1 VANILGR
8 CSEDGILGDV
18 GRVITDA
25 FDIASNEHEIEVI
38 ADTRGIRRHACGES
52 VDDAMMQSIELAV
65 ALFEGAG
72 QHFIAI
78 GEATDAIAE
87 NSGALVEH
95 FAQTGCFGQSG
106 RFVETAGAA
115 RDAHSLVG
123 DTLEVA
129 AHLHGRDNFAEVVG
143 QRLETHQDGDPGFV
157 DGFFQGVDFRI
168 IGNDPFAGL
177 EIAGKQALGRRGD
190 EALGERGHHQDTVAQ
205 GAQCVVEVAQSMPCG
220 GQIHDGMQLIGRP
233 PGRQAMV
240 SLSVAGPGCDKNA
253 TNFLFAS
260 FAPGKGRKSTP
271 SERAMKKVFLTP
283 VLFLAALAGAAQ
295 AQQLS
300 GAGATFPAPI
310 YQRWAVEY
318 NKQVPSIKVNYQSV
332 GSGAGV
338 KNFLQGVV
346 DFGASDAAMTDEEMA
361 KSPRGAVLVPA
372 TAGSVVLAYNLEGVP
387 NLKLTRAALAGIFLG
402 KITKWND
409 PAIVSANPD
418 IPLPAQAINVAYRSD
433 GSGTTFVFTQ
443 HLAAISPEFDEEVGF
458 DKSVTFPVG
467 VGGKGNEGVTALV
480 KQTPGT
486 IGYVEFGYAE
496 QNKLPVA
503 SVENKSGNFV
513 APTPESGAAALASV
527 ELPENLRIWPVDPET
542 PEAYPIT
549 TFSWLLLY
557 KKYDDAAKLQALKDF
572 VTYGLTEGQSF
583 AIELGYIPLPESVVA
598 KANAALSSIE

>member
-1 VANILGR
+1 
-8 CSEDGILGDV
+8 
-18 GRVITDA
+18 
-25 FDIASNEHEIEVI
+25 
-38 ADTRGIRRHACGES
+38 
-52 VDDAMMQSIELAV
+52 
-65 ALFEGAG
+65 
-72 QHFIAI
+72 
-78 GEATDAIAE
+78 
-87 NSGALVEH
+87 
-95 FAQTGCFGQSG
+95 
-106 RFVETAGAA
+106 
-115 RDAHSLVG
+115 
-123 DTLEVA
+123 
-129 AHLHGRDNFAEVVG
+129 
-143 QRLETHQDGDPGFV
+143 
-157 DGFFQGVDFRI
+157 
-168 IGNDPFAGL
+168 
-177 EIAGKQALGRRGD
+177 
-190 EALGERGHHQDTVAQ
+190 
-205 GAQCVVEVAQSMPCG
+205 
-220 GQIHDGMQLIGRP
+220 
-233 PGRQAMV
+233 
-240 SLSVAGPGCDKNA
+240 
-253 TNFLFAS
+253 
-260 FAPGKGRKSTP
+260 
-271 SERAMKKVFLTP
+271 MKKTFLIP

-346 DFGASDAAMTDEEMA
+346 DFGASDAAMTDAEMA

-409 PAIVSANPD
+409 PAIVAANPD

-467 VGGKGNEGVTALV
+467 VGGKGNEGVTALI
-480 KQTPGT
+480 KQSPGS

-527 ELPENLRIWPVDPET
+527 ELPENLRIWPVDPAA

-557 KKYDDAAKLQALKDF
+557 KKYDDAAKLKALKDF
-572 VTYGLTEGQSF
+572 VTYGLTEGQSL
-583 AIELGYIPLPESVVA
+583 AIELGYIPLPETVVA